1 MPEAEPTRGRRPHLR
16 ARRSA
21 GYTSPMERE
30 AIEDEGRRDQD
41 RSRVANIGVEET
53 DDREF
58 SSVED
63 VGDSPG
69 ENPAVDDV

>member
-1 MPEAEPTRGRRPHLR
+1 
-16 ARRSA
+16 
-21 GYTSPMERE
+21 MERE
-30 AIEDEGRRDQD
+30 TIEDEGRRDQD
-41 RSRVANIGVEET
+41 RGRVGNVGVEET

-63 VGDSPG
+63 VGDAPS

>member
-1 MPEAEPTRGRRPHLR
+1 
-16 ARRSA
+16 
-21 GYTSPMERE
+21 MERE
-30 AIEDEGRRDQD
+30 AIEEQCRRDSD
-41 RSRVANIGVEET
+41 RSRVTNTGVEET

-63 VGDSPG
+63 VGEAPS

>member
-1 MPEAEPTRGRRPHLR
+1 
-16 ARRSA
+16 
-21 GYTSPMERE
+21 MERE
-30 AIEDEGRRDQD
+30 AIEEEGRHDQD
-41 RSRVANIGVEET
+41 RGRVGNVGVEET

-63 VGDSPG
+63 VGDAPS

>member
-1 MPEAEPTRGRRPHLR
+1 MDN
-16 ARRSA
+16 
-21 GYTSPMERE
+21 E
-30 AIEDEGRRDQD
+30 AIEDQGRRDQD

-63 VGDSPG
+63 VGEAPA